1 MLDFLETGISLND
14 LLEKTGNVV
23 FVMDLTGLLLYANRL
38 WWETTGYSPEIP
50 LRFPDIL
57 YHQEQAYFQALLVRL
72 QTGDNLTAE
81 EFRIRSAQGDEII
94 LGGSLI
100 PRFQHGECVSV
111 TAMLRDITHHRHTM
125 SELDHIFQQSIDI
138 LGALDE
144 QGCFVKLNP
153 AYQKTLGY
161 EVDKVIGSYLIDFIH
176 PDDRE
181 RVFAELSQVVAGK
194 VITDF
199 ENRYRCADGTYKWL
213 SWSMNNYNEK
223 RIYFA
228 ARDITQRKLMEMH
241 FMLRNQAVEFSPSAI
256 SIADANLPDIPLIY
270 INPAFERTT
279 GYSALEVIG
288 RNCRFLQNDD
298 RDQPELAEIRAALRE
313 GRSCTVVIRNY
324 RKDGQLFYNELQL
337 APIFDGNGSLTH
349 FVGISTDVT
358 DRVEFREKIEAQN
371 RALVLANQELAQMR
385 LETEKAA
392 LQIREQNEALLDAN
406 RALAVARRQAE
417 EVAQLKSQFMA
428 TMSHELRTPLNAV
441 IGYTEIQL
449 AGMAGALT
457 AEQID
462 YQKRVLAN
470 ADHLLRLI
478 NDILDI
484 SRIEAGRLELVNR
497 PFHLSHWLDEVTAQ
511 MRGLAEEK
519 LLRFEAALDE
529 RMPENI
535 IGDQARIRQ
544 IAINLLSNAIK
555 FTDSGFVKIQIRRH
569 GRDAWKLIVSDSGIG
584 IPSHMQEVI
593 FEEFRQVD
601 STSQR
606 KQGGTG
612 LGLAIV
618 RKLSLMM
625 GGNVRV
631 ASQLGKG
638 STFTVILPMLN
649 ETNIIHDGEVGS
661 NPHD

>member
-1 MLDFLETGISLND
+1 MNFVDVGLGLDDVIEN
-14 LLEKTGNVV
+14 TGNVV
-23 FVMDLTGLLLYANRL
+23 FVMNDSGQLQYANRL
-38 WWETTGYSPEIP
+38 WWHITGYRPVSAFAFWDVLHPADQP
-50 LRFPDIL
+50 
-57 YHQEQAYFQALLVRL
+57 YFQALLVRL
-72 QTGDNLTAE
+72 QAGDHLTAE
-81 EFRIRSAQGDEII
+81 ELRVKSAAGDEII
-94 LGGSLI
+94 LAGSLI
-100 PRFQHGECVSV
+100 PRFHEGVFVSI
-111 TAMLRDITHHRHTM
+111 TAMMRDITHHRHSM
-125 SELDHIFQQSIDI
+125 SELDHIFQQSIDM
-138 LGALDE
+138 LGALDFD
-144 QGCFVKLNP
+144 GRFVKLNP
-153 AYQKTLGY
+153 ACHKTLGY
-161 EVDKVIGSYLIDFIH
+161 EIDEMIGRNFLDFVHPEDQARSLEQALQVI
-176 PDDRE
+176 
-181 RVFAELSQVVAGK
+181 QGK
-194 VITDF
+194 IITDF
-199 ENRYRCADGTYKWL
+199 ENRYRCLDGTYKWL
-213 SWSMNNYNEK
+213 AWNVSSYADEK
-223 RIYFA
+223 RTYFV
-228 ARDITQRKLMEMH
+228 ARDVTQRKLIEMH

-256 SIADANLPDIPLIY
+256 SIADASLPDIPLIY

-298 RDQPELAEIRAALRE
+298 RDQPELEEIRAALRE

-324 RKDGQLFYNELQL
+324 RKDGTLFYNELRL
-337 APIFDGNGSLTH
+337 APIFNAEGKLTH

-358 DRVEFREKIEAQN
+358 DRIEFKEQIQAQN
-371 RALVLANQELAQMR
+371 HALLAANEELAAMR

-392 LQIREQNEALLDAN
+392 LQIQEQNTVLLETN
-406 RALAVARRQAE
+406 RALATARRQAE
-417 EVAQLKSQFMA
+417 ELAHLKSQFMA

-449 AGMAGALT
+449 AGMTGALT
-457 AEQID
+457 DEQSD

-470 ADHLLRLI
+470 AEHLLQLI

-484 SRIEAGRLELVNR
+484 SRIEAGRLELVNK
-497 PFHLSHWLDEVTAQ
+497 PFHLQQWLDDIGAQ
-511 MRGLAEEK
+511 MQGLADKK
-519 LLRFEAALDE
+519 LLRLEVALDE
-529 RMPENI
+529 RMPDVI

-555 FTDSGFVKIQIRRH
+555 FTDTGFVKIQIRKH

-601 STSQR
+601 NTSQR

-618 RKLSLMM
+618 RKLALMM

-631 ASQLGKG
+631 VSQLEKG

-649 ETNIIHDGEVGS
+649 ETHSVHNE
-661 NPHD
+661 N